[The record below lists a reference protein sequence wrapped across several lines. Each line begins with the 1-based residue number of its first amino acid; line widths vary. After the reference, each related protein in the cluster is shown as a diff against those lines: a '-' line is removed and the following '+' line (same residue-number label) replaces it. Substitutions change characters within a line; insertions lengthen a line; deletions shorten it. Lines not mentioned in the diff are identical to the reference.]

1 MMAKHFKKLYLT
13 IFALTTC
20 ATASALQQFI
30 SRAYRT
36 YIKRTPDNIWMQVV
50 QSWPMKRDKLKTVFQ
65 QIYEKIQDIPT
76 LIDRQHRLQ
85 FPLELAQ
92 LARKNPEQFQKTMI
106 ALEKE
111 NKEVTKSLTALLST
125 PEELQKIAKKYQEL
139 HNEIQQ
145 YNINE
150 ISPIYEKTPLQ
161 YAIVNEDYEAALG
174 LIKVSEFIK
183 QSLSKNI
190 RQQEQEF
197 TDEQMITLLPFIS
210 INPLAPSPSGR
221 TMLEYA
227 FLALEKNLRP
237 AKLAYHLEAPQSTYS
252 QIMTYLSHAFHA
264 LQLPTEGS
272 EKDGMILEAL
282 DRQLKQIL
290 AGLKQQFES
299 MKEQIKNHIAI
310 LQQKMQQH
318 ERLYEKAPG
327 EYKTHIEQLN
337 RTQDVLQIII
347 SKLTCVEENIGAIKS
362 LPKILIAYRLIE
374 SLLESKLLEQ
384 TNKVNLILLKHWFTY
399 YCLMIA
405 PAPGQTPLLEQVS
418 EPQ

>member
-1 MMAKHFKKLYLT
+1 MAKYCKKSYLI

-20 ATASALQQFI
+20 VTASAMQQFF

-50 QSWPMKRDKLKTVFQ
+50 QSWPMKQDKLKTVLQ
-65 QIYEKIQDIPT
+65 QIYEKIQHIPT
-76 LIDRQHRLQ
+76 LINQQHQLQ
-85 FPLELAQ
+85 LPLELAQ
-92 LARKNPEQFQKTMI
+92 LAQKNPEQFQETMN

-111 NKEVTKSLTALLST
+111 SKDTAKSLTVLLSN
-125 PEELQKIAKKYQEL
+125 PQELQKIAKKYQEID
-139 HNEIQQ
+139 NEIQR

-183 QSLSKNI
+183 QSLLKKI
-190 RQQEQEF
+190 QQQGQEIASEQI
-197 TDEQMITLLPFIS
+197 ITLLPFIS

-221 TMLEYA
+221 TTLEYA
-227 FLALEKNLRP
+227 FLALEKNIRP
-237 AKLAYHLEAPQSTYS
+237 ATLAYHLEAPQSTYN
-252 QIMTYLSHAFHA
+252 QIMTYLSQAFNVF
-264 LQLPTEGS
+264 QLPTEGKKES
-272 EKDGMILEAL
+272 EHNEKERIILESL
-282 DRQLKQIL
+282 EKQLKQIL
-290 AGLKQQFES
+290 AGLKQQFENV
-299 MKEQIKNHIAI
+299 KEQIKNHIAY
-310 LQQKMQQH
+310 LQQGMQKH
-318 ERLYEKAPG
+318 EQLYEKAPE
-327 EYKTHIEQLN
+327 EYKVHIKQLN

-399 YCLMIA
+399 YCALFIENKE
-405 PAPGQTPLLEQVS
+405 GES
-418 EPQ
+418 